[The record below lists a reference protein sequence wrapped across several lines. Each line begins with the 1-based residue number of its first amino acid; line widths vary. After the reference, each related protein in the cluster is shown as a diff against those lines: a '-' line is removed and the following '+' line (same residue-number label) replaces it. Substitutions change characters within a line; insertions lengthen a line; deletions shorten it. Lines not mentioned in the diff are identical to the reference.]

1 MIVYSIKSSIR
12 QAIALGVAGF
22 ALTAA
27 LIAQAAT
34 TPAAVAPAPAP
45 AASATPSTAPIP
57 PVLAAKAWLL
67 VDMTSNQKLAGEN
80 DTTRVDPASLTK
92 LMVDYLTLQ
101 AIHDKKLTLTQA
113 IPVPAD
119 LYKRVD
125 RRTES
130 VMFIPPGKT
139 ATVDDLLHGLI
150 IQSGND
156 AAVVLAEA
164 VGGSEASFVELM
176 NREAKR
182 LGMNSTSFRNPSGMS
197 DPQHYTTAADL
208 AILVSHLITEFPEFY
223 PLYSQKEFTYNGIK
237 QGNRNLLLWK
247 DNTVDGVKTG
257 HTDAAGYCLIA
268 SAKRPQPTG
277 AGGGDRRLLSVVMGA
292 SSSDARAQESLKLLN
307 WGFQNFDAVRLY
319 DANQSIATPR
329 LWKGTEKEIRLG
341 FQHPVFMTL
350 PKGQAGNIKSTLD
363 RRDPLVAPINAGDR
377 VGTLKLT
384 LDGKPIADLP
394 VVSLDTVPQAGFFG
408 RAWDAVRLMVK

>member
-1 MIVYSIKSSIR
+1 MIDSR
-12 QAIALGVAGF
+12 LRRCIAAFVIACASAGAGAF
-22 ALTAA
+22 
-27 LIAQAAT
+27 AQA
-34 TPAAVAPAPAP
+34 PA
-45 AASATPSTAPIP
+45 SPSTAPIA

-67 VDMTSNQKLAGEN
+67 IDMTSNQKLAGEN
-80 DTTRVDPASLTK
+80 DTARVDPASLTK
-92 LMVDYLTLQ
+92 LMVDYLTLS
-101 AIHDKKLTLTQA
+101 AIRDKKLTLTQA
-113 IPVPAD
+113 VPVPVD
-119 LYKRVD
+119 IYKRVN

-130 VMFIPPGKT
+130 VMFVPPGKT

-156 AAVVLAEA
+156 AALVLADA
-164 VGGSEASFVELM
+164 VGGSEASFVEMM

-182 LGMNSTSFRNPSGMS
+182 IGMNATSFRNPSGMS

-208 AILVSHLITEFPEFY
+208 ALLVTRLITDFPQFY

-247 DNTVDGVKTG
+247 DSTVDGVKTG

-268 SAKRPQPTG
+268 SAKRPQPAG

-292 SSSDARAQESLKLLN
+292 ASTDARAQESLKLLN

-319 DANQSIATPR
+319 EANQTIATPR
-329 LWKGTEKEIRLG
+329 IWKGTENAVKLG
-341 FQHPVFMTL
+341 FQQPVFMTL

-363 RRDPLVAPINAGDR
+363 RTDPLVAPIQAGDR

-384 LDGKPIADLP
+384 IDGKPVADLP

-408 RAWDAVRLMVK
+408 RAWDAMRLMVK